1 MDLVKVLQNGEKKED
16 TKLAPL
22 LLGDTKTGF
31 IVFLGTML
39 IVVMIGS
46 AMAADK

>member
-22 LLGDTKTGF
+22 LLGDGAS
-31 IVFLGTML
+31 GQ
-39 IVVMIGS
+39 
-46 AMAADK
+46 

>member
-22 LLGDTKTGF
+22 LLN
-31 IVFLGTML
+31 IYNYLL
-39 IVVMIGS
+39 IQGEDQQKQLMIIF
-46 AMAADK
+46 